1 MAVVRLKILSRWRF
15 LVMLFLFSQ
24 SPMMLLADVLKTPVY
39 PSSLQSAKVQI
50 ITVIEPPASYI
61 DSHGELSGYAT
72 DLVRALQHQTQDDT
86 EIQIMPESRALLTAA
101 RYPNV
106 LLFGFSRTLDR
117 EQKYHW
123 IMPLLRKRWVIYVH
137 KNNPLQLKHLDEL
150 RSLESIGVVRG
161 DVREEWLKAQGFT
174 NLHSSAS
181 HAQNLARLKTGRLQA
196 IAYEPQGMQYLLK
209 ETGLP
214 IDEFRPALHFHS
226 SEVWLM
232 MSRQS
237 TTHQVLRWQL
247 AAEQLKLNGQQQ
259 IITERWQQRLWQ
271 TEQILSTVQQD
282 VLLF

>member
-1 MAVVRLKILSRWRF
+1 MAVVRFKMFSHRRF
-15 LVMLFLFSQ
+15 LMLLCLLSQ
-24 SPMMLLADVLKTPVY
+24 SPMMLLADVINAAV
-39 PSSLQSAKVQI
+39 PSSSLASSKVQI

-61 DSHGELSGYAT
+61 NSHGELSGYAT
-72 DLVRALQHQTQDDT
+72 DLVRSLQRQVKDDT
-86 EIQIMPESRALLTAA
+86 DIQIMPESRALLTATRA
-101 RYPNV
+101 PNV

-123 IMPLLRKRWVIYVH
+123 IMPLLRKRWVIYVY

-174 NLHSSAS
+174 NLQSSAS

-209 ETGLP
+209 EMGLP
-214 IDEFRPALHFHS
+214 LDEFRPALHFHS

-237 TTHQVLRWQL
+237 PTHQVLRWQL